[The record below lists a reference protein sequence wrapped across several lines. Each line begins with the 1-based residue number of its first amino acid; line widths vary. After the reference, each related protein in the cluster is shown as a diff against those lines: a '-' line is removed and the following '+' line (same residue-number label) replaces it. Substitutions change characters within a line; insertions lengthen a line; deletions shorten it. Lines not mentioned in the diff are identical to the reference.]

1 MVGAGLRG
9 VAGASLLL
17 RVLSV
22 LPELLQVE
30 GQPGYTGGVVG
41 RKGRVGEATTPAV
54 KRAQVYERTHTHT
67 RTHARFHAAQAP
79 VRMLRVCMCS
89 RSISS
94 AALPA
99 HMCRQAPDLQAHAMR
114 GRARDLAWAQ
124 AAGMIVLGFG
134 NVSEACMWLEVRRL
148 RQCAT
153 VQPRTVPSS
162 VGCQRCCLQWQR
174 GGPWHT
180 RAVRCIARCARKKGI
195 NGNGCL
201 RS

>member
-1 MVGAGLRG
+1 VVGAGLRG

-67 RTHARFHAAQAP
+67 HTHTHTRTHARFHAAQAP
-79 VRMLRVCMCS
+79 VRMLRVCMCI

-99 HMCRQAPDLQAHAMR
+99 HCVGKRPTSKRMQCVDVHATFR
-114 GRARDLAWAQ
+114 G
-124 AAGMIVLGFG
+124 
-134 NVSEACMWLEVRRL
+134 RRL
-148 RQCAT
+148 R
-153 VQPRTVPSS
+153 
-162 VGCQRCCLQWQR
+162 G
-174 GGPWHT
+174 
-180 RAVRCIARCARKKGI
+180 
-195 NGNGCL
+195 
-201 RS
+201 